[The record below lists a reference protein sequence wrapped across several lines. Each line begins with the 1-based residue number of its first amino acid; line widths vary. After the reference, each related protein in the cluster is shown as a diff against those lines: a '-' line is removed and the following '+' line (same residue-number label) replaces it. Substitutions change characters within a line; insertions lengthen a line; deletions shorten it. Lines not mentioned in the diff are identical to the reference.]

1 MKIKQLLLL
10 FVVMLQITSIKT
22 IAHENYESNI
32 SESIPRGDE
41 VFTTAAQMPS
51 FPGGYNALIEF
62 LSSHIRYPLYA
73 VDNNIQGQVVVK
85 FVIEKDGRIGE
96 IQIVRGVD
104 KNLDREAIRVCKTLP
119 KFSPGRNENGDPVRV
134 WYSLPITFTL
144 TENENDTNVLGISQE
159 KKWLPLRNDFP
170 KDVPIYDFR
179 FDTNLSGGGIDIWN
193 TAFFSNK
200 NCVIEIHERW
210 FYESHYS
217 YWSKATEYVKKG
229 EYEAII
235 REGTD
240 RHSFKDINLKKRK
253 DEDKKFLFPD
263 HSKLEKFKFD
273 VFPVYY
279 IKDQKNIFNKYY
291 SSHQFH
297 ECNKSDTIRVD
308 VLINDIDYYTLTKQ
322 YDKVYV
328 WYENSAKSGN
338 AYSMIKLCELFLENG
353 TLGQQRQAYEWYAKA
368 AAISKFVKEN
378 DDDKE
383 SIKAAEYNYNKAT
396 WGMVNLLECLENAN
410 ENDKKKAY
418 DFFNSAADE
427 GQEFG
432 KLGVAKCYAY
442 GIGVEKDLTKA
453 ESQLLMLYHLDEAKY
468 THVCIQIEN
477 NNYSYNYSNIIH
489 EDLANY
495 KKALYKRLK
504 HKELDV
510 RLLPEFLKGLMDLE
524 IPYAPIIDHIF
535 TVLYSDIDNIN
546 EYNDNMWRDYWL
558 YCSNS
563 VEHDYYKTYSDFIK
577 YSESMDNES
586 EELVLFISTAIR
598 GSDYYYDYHY
608 RKFYYSNHVRSLFQI
623 STESSVK
630 ERSLRAIDILLS
642 RVDKDYGYLNEEEWS
657 KIYQRGSELG
667 DERCIKLYEKSF
679 LSN

>member
-10 FVVMLQITSIKT
+10 FVVMLQITSIKI

-32 SESIPRGDE
+32 AESIPRGDE

-62 LSSHIRYPLYA
+62 LSSHSRYPQRA

-104 KNLDREAIRVCKTLP
+104 KDLDREAMRVCKSLP
-119 KFSPGRNENGDPVRV
+119 PFNPGRNENGDPVRV

-179 FDTNLSGGGIDIWN
+179 FDTNKPGGGYNIWN

-200 NCVIEIHERW
+200 NCVIQIHERMVL
-210 FYESHYS
+210 ESHYS
-217 YWSKATEYVKKG
+217 YWTKSTEDVWKG

-253 DEDKKFLFPD
+253 DEDKKFLFLD

-279 IKDQKNIFNKYY
+279 IKDQKNSFNYY
-291 SSHQFH
+291 ISNHQSH
-297 ECNKSDTIRVD
+297 ECNKSDTIRMD

-383 SIKAAEYNYNKAT
+383 SIKAAEYNYKKAT

-410 ENDKKKAY
+410 ENDKKEAY

-442 GIGVEKDLTKA
+442 GIGIEKDLTKA

-468 THVCIQIEN
+468 TLVCIQIEN
-477 NNYSYNYSNIIH
+477 NNYLNNMHYSNNYNDIFY
-489 EDLANY
+489 EDLAYY

-504 HKELDV
+504 HKLTHKMAGYMPEL
-510 RLLPEFLKGLMDLE
+510 LKRLMDLE
-524 IPYAPIIDHIF
+524 VPYAPIIDHIF
-535 TVLYSDIDNIN
+535 TVFYSDIDNIN
-546 EYNDNMWRDYWL
+546 DYNKTMWSDYLLKDYSTGEHYKL
-558 YCSNS
+558 YRN
-563 VEHDYYKTYSDFIK
+563 FIK

-586 EELVLFISTAIR
+586 EELVLFIC
-598 GSDYYYDYHY
+598 SDLSEFMFTKDQ
-608 RKFYYSNHVRSLFQI
+608 KKHVVHSLFKI

-642 RVDKDYGYLNEEEWS
+642 KVPEDYLNKEEWS

-667 DERCIKLYEKSF
+667 DERCIKLYEKDF

>member
-22 IAHENYESNI
+22 IAHENYESNKAEYTPI
-32 SESIPRGDE
+32 GDE
-41 VFTTAAQMPS
+41 VLTTAAQMPS

-144 TENENDTNVLGISQE
+144 TENENDANVLGISQE

-179 FDTNLSGGGIDIWN
+179 FDTSKPGGKLDIWHIAYFSNNKFNIEVKEITVTTGGGYYGYSGKWHD
-193 TAFFSNK
+193 
-200 NCVIEIHERW
+200 
-210 FYESHYS
+210 YEHG
-217 YWSKATEYVKKG
+217 G
-229 EYEAII
+229 EYDVLV
-235 REGTD
+235 REKTNN
-240 RHSFKDINLKKRK
+240 NLYNIKIKNRK
-253 DEDKKFLFPD
+253 NEEK
-263 HSKLEKFKFD
+263 KFKFLD
-273 VFPVYY
+273 QSKLDKFDYNFYPVYY
-279 IKDQKNIFNKYY
+279 TNKKGDN
-291 SSHQFH
+291 F
-297 ECNKSDTIRVD
+297 IMD

-383 SIKAAEYNYNKAT
+383 SIKAAEYNYKKAT

-410 ENDKKKAY
+410 ENDKKEAY

-442 GIGVEKDLTKA
+442 GIGIEKDLTKA

-468 THVCIQIEN
+468 TLVCIQIEN
-477 NNYSYNYSNIIH
+477 NNYLNNMHYSNNYNDIFY
-489 EDLANY
+489 EDLAYY

-504 HKELDV
+504 HKLTHKMAGYMPEL
-510 RLLPEFLKGLMDLE
+510 LKRLMDLE
-524 IPYAPIIDHIF
+524 VPYAPIIDHIF
-535 TVLYSDIDNIN
+535 TVFYSDIDNIN
-546 EYNDNMWRDYWL
+546 DYNKTMWSDYLLKDYNTGEHYKL
-558 YCSNS
+558 YRN
-563 VEHDYYKTYSDFIK
+563 FIK

-586 EELVLFISTAIR
+586 EELVLFIC
-598 GSDYYYDYHY
+598 SDLREFTKDQE
-608 RKFYYSNHVRSLFQI
+608 KHVVHSLFKI

-642 RVDKDYGYLNEEEWS
+642 KVPEDYLNKEEWS

-667 DERCIKLYEKSF
+667 DERCIKLYEKDF